1 MAVSRLDGEFPARGT
16 VVSNQNYVKGWAEK
30 SKADWG
36 GAFQSADVGGSRHHL
51 SGVMPVSLRRIE
63 VSSQKC

>member
-1 MAVSRLDGEFPARGT
+1 MAVSRLDREFPARGT
-16 VVSNQNYVKGWAEK
+16 VVSNQNRVKGWAEK